1 MKKTNTDYLP
11 DFATFQEEGRCGW
24 GADGSAEGPDQK
36 RLTISF
42 EESPSRSHFPESG
55 ASVAFDTFVAVL
67 PEEQQ
72 KCEETCKSTLPKLR
86 KCNATASSNGQ

>member
-1 MKKTNTDYLP
+1 M
-11 DFATFQEEGRCGW
+11 GSGW
-24 GADGSAEGPDQK
+24 IRRGTGPK

-86 KCNATASSNGQ
+86 KCNATASLNGQ